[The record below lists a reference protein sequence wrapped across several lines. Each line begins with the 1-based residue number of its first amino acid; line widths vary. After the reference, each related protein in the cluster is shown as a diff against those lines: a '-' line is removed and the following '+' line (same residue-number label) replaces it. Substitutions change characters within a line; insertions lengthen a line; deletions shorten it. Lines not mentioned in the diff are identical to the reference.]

1 MGYTYTWM
9 IDFYGLHVGKDAS
22 LMDGTG
28 DGCMMSIVSQV
39 KVRKSH
45 DGSHVGTN
53 GIGIFTYMK
62 THRT

>member
-1 MGYTYTWM
+1 
-9 IDFYGLHVGKDAS
+9 
-22 LMDGTG
+22 
-28 DGCMMSIVSQV
+28 MMSIVSQV

-45 DGSHVGTN
+45 DGSNAGMN